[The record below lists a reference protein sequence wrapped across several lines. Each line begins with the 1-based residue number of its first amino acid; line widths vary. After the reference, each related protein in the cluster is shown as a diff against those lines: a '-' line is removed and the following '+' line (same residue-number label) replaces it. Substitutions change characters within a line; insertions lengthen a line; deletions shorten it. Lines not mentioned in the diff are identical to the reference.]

1 MAMVQPYHI
10 ETADGLVWTG
20 AGYSYDDLDAQ
31 FFDTEEDALF
41 EIHTLD
47 LQEVFVERFTRYS
60 STTFPKIYD
69 ATSER
74 AAA

>member
-20 AGYSYDDLDAQ
+20 AGFSYDDADAQ
-31 FFDTEEDALF
+31 FFYTEEDALF

-47 LQEVFVERFTRYS
+47 LQEVFVETYQRYS

-69 ATSER
+69 ATEAR
-74 AAA
+74 AA

>member
-20 AGYSYDDLDAQ
+20 AGFSYDDADAQ
-31 FFDTEEDALF
+31 FFDTEEEALF

-47 LQEVFVERFTRYS
+47 LQEVFIERFTRYS
-60 STTFPKIYD
+60 AVPQKKLYD
-69 ATSER
+69 ATEAR
-74 AAA
+74 AA

>member
-20 AGYSYDDLDAQ
+20 SGFSYDDLDAQ
-31 FFDTEEDALF
+31 FFDTEEDALL

-47 LQEVFVERFTRYS
+47 LQEVFVESYKRYS

>member
-47 LQEVFVERFTRYS
+47 LQEVVVESYQRYS
-60 STTFPKIYD
+60 STSFPKIYD
-69 ATSER
+69 ATEAR
-74 AAA
+74 AA

>member
-1 MAMVQPYHI
+1 MSIVTLFRI
-10 ETADGLVWTG
+10 ETACGMVWSG
-20 AGYSYDDLDAQ
+20 GGFSYDDLDAQ

-47 LQEVFVERFTRYS
+47 LQEVFVERVTRYS

>member
-20 AGYSYDDLDAQ
+20 AGFSYDDLDAQ

-47 LQEVFVERFTRYS
+47 LQEVFVESYQRYS
-60 STTFPKIYD
+60 RTSFPKIYD
-69 ATSER
+69 ATEAR
-74 AAA
+74 AA

>member
-47 LQEVFVERFTRYS
+47 LQEVFVERVSRYS
-60 STTFPKIYD
+60 STSFPKIYD
-69 ATSER
+69 ATEAR
-74 AAA
+74 AA

>member
-20 AGYSYDDLDAQ
+20 AGFSYDDLDAQ

-47 LQEVFVERFTRYS
+47 LQEVFVERFSRYS
-60 STTFPKIYD
+60 AVPQTKLYD
-69 ATSER
+69 ATEAR
-74 AAA
+74 AA

>member
-10 ETADGLVWTG
+10 ETADGLCWTG
-20 AGYSYDDLDAQ
+20 AGFSYEDADAQ
-31 FFDTEEDALF
+31 FFDTEEEALF

-47 LQEVFVERFTRYS
+47 LQEVFVETYQRYS

-69 ATSER
+69 ATEAR
-74 AAA
+74 AA

>member
-1 MAMVQPYHI
+1 MSIVSLFRI
-10 ETADGLVWTG
+10 ETMCGLCWTG
-20 AGYSYDDLDAQ
+20 GGFSYEPEDALE
-31 FFDTEEDALF
+31 FDTEEDALF

-69 ATSER
+69 ATEAR
-74 AAA
+74 AA